1 MTMQHATSYQHCHDH
16 AREKADALAD
26 AITTEAER
34 IVRDKEALRD
44 VVSGWLIDADT
55 DIAELLALI
64 VMSRLKQPAAGSLM
78 LGAAEGLESALRQL
92 ETNIAAE
99 VDKEARFNIEGDK
112 P

>member
-1 MTMQHATSYQHCHDH
+1 MQHATSYQHCHDW
-16 AREKADALAD
+16 AREKADSLAD
-26 AITTEAER
+26 AITTEAKR
-34 IVRDKEALRD
+34 IVRDKEALTE
-44 VVSGWLIDADT
+44 VVIAWMADYDP
-55 DIAELLALI
+55 DIAGLLAML

-78 LGAAEGLESALRQL
+78 LGAAEGLEYALRQL

>member
-1 MTMQHATSYQHCHDH
+1 MQHLTDTSD
-16 AREKADALAD
+16 AWDREGEREDALAD

-34 IVRDKEALRD
+34 IVRDK
-44 VVSGWLIDADT
+44 
-55 DIAELLALI
+55 AELGDTIYVWLGKSDMDVAGLLAML
-64 VMSRLKQPAAGSLM
+64 VASRLPHSPSCPLPSWAT
-78 LGAAEGLESALRQL
+78 EGLESALRQL

>member
-1 MTMQHATSYQHCHDH
+1 MQHLTDTSD
-16 AREKADALAD
+16 AWDREGEKADALAD

-34 IVRDKEALRD
+34 IVRDSDKLRD
-44 VVSGWLIDADT
+44 VIAGWLIDCDL
-55 DIAELLALI
+55 DVAELLAMI
-64 VMSRLKQPAAGSLM
+64 VASRLPTAAAPWCGDS
-78 LGAAEGLESALRQL
+78 GLERALRQL

>member
-1 MTMQHATSYQHCHDH
+1 MNHLTDTSD
-16 AREKADALAD
+16 AWDREGERADSLAD

-44 VVSGWLIDADT
+44 VVAAWLIDSDT
-55 DIAELLALI
+55 DVAELLAML
-64 VMSRLKQPAAGSLM
+64 VMSRLAQPAAGSLM

-92 ETNIAAE
+92 ETNIAEA

>member
-1 MTMQHATSYQHCHDH
+1 MQHTTSYQSCHDWD
-16 AREKADALAD
+16 RERTDALAD

-44 VVSGWLIDADT
+44 VVAGWLIDADT

-78 LGAAEGLESALRQL
+78 LGAAEGLEYALRQL

-99 VDKEARFNIEGDK
+99 VDKEARLIIEGDK